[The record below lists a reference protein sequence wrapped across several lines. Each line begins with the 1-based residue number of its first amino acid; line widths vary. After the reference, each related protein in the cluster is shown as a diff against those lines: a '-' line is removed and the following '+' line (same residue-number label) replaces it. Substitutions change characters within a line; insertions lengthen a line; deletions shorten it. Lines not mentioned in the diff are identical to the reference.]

1 LARIPT
7 FGNERIQV
15 SPETWSELVGDLR
28 EIWVE
33 ANREPQRQLKV
44 AEASLSL
51 SLSNNDDTSQTM
63 TLNVRLLATISDTL
77 QTFPFKCKPSTTM
90 AKLLRG
96 FAQTAGVCSDDYRAT
111 YDGRR
116 VVGCETLLD
125 MGVEDGD
132 EIDLTPVQVGG
143 KPVIYLYPPIP
154 LSEVNVRLSL
164 VPSWSFSALYPST
177 PIQSTRQKRCE
188 GDAQTVSWA
197 VSAKPNGT
205 LTDKASNLEV
215 SYLFWE
221 AHTEAPQSPT
231 PHNSRPSSPSFQLEF
246 DPARASDWLK
256 PETSVVL
263 PTNKQIKLHRI
274 SMRH

>member
-1 LARIPT
+1 
-7 FGNERIQV
+7 
-15 SPETWSELVGDLR
+15 
-28 EIWVE
+28 
-33 ANREPQRQLKV
+33 
-44 AEASLSL
+44 
-51 SLSNNDDTSQTM
+51 M
-63 TLNVRLLATISDTL
+63 
-77 QTFPFKCKPSTTM
+77 
-90 AKLLRG
+90 
-96 FAQTAGVCSDDYRAT
+96 
-111 YDGRR
+111 
-116 VVGCETLLD
+116 
-125 MGVEDGD
+125 
-132 EIDLTPVQVGG
+132 
-143 KPVIYLYPPIP
+143 
-154 LSEVNVRLSL
+154 NVRLSL

-263 PTNKQIKLHRI
+263 PTNKIASYLDAALKTLTIHTEARTSFVTYWLPSLLKHSDVALRFLPQATYEGAAPMSVEPKPDVVTRI
-274 SMRH
+274 FMIFRGVSEGDRVWDEARARAGRNVEEVWKNAVGVDTNKAFDTSLFRVLEWGGMEVLGGY